1 LTDKVSIAQG
11 KSQVFGTQADLIAGE
26 VVFLPIENG
35 DSVEQLRA
43 QMDLPSLAEYKKT
56 LEELY
61 GLK

>member
-1 LTDKVSIAQG
+1 VSIAQG

-43 QMDLPSLAEYKKT
+43 QMGLLPLYEYKKA
-56 LEELY
+56 LQAFYDLQ
-61 GLK
+61 K